1 MDLGITLTDNKIKD
15 ITKAIKSLTD
25 NKIEGITKVIKSQE
39 NIHQEKGGFFDD
51 FFDPLMKM
59 C

>member
-1 MDLGITLTDNKIKD
+1 MDLGITLTGNKIKG
-15 ITKAIKSLTD
+15 ITKA
-25 NKIEGITKVIKSQE
+25 IKSQE
-39 NIHQEKGGFFDD
+39 NIHQEKEGFFDD

>member
-1 MDLGITLTDNKIKD
+1 MDLGITLTDKKIKG
-15 ITKAIKSLTD
+15 ITKA
-25 NKIEGITKVIKSQE
+25 IKSQE